1 MINMKFYIE
10 TFGCTFNQADS
21 QIMTGLLEK
30 QGVKSVKSIEEA
42 DIIILNTCYVKLPTE
57 QKITNHIKKVQ
68 DIYPQ
73 KKLVVAGCM
82 VDIDP
87 VKLERL
93 APQAGWIGSR
103 RILSVPEV
111 VKAIMR
117 GDIKRKT
124 GQDNEVKT
132 CLPRKRSNPL
142 IHILQIC
149 EGCLGKCSYCCTRF
163 ARGKL
168 QSYPLNFL
176 KREAEQ
182 AVADSCK
189 EIQLTAQDTAAYG
202 KDSGDKLSDIINQT
216 TSIPGNFKVRVG
228 MMHPQNAE
236 NDIES
241 IVNSFKND
249 KVYKFIHLPL
259 QSGNN
264 QVLSDMN
271 RGHSVEEYLKIVKY
285 FKSEIPHLSI
295 STDIIVGYPTEDET
309 AFQDSI
315 DVISA
320 IRPDFLHI
328 SKYHHRPGTLASQ
341 MDEIDHKVMKNRSK
355 RLNDLKIKIASLN
368 NKKLIGTSQ
377 KILITGQGSKGG
389 YMGRTNSYKTVIVD
403 EALLGNFFNV
413 EITHSNSTY
422 LKGKI
427 L

>member
-21 QIMTGLLEK
+21 QIMVGLLEE
-30 QGVKSVKSIEEA
+30 QGIKSVKSIEQA

-57 QKITNHIKKVQ
+57 QKIINHIQKVQ
-68 DIYPQ
+68 DIYPH

-93 APQAGWIGSR
+93 APKAGWIGSR
-103 RILSVPEV
+103 RIKSIPEV

-117 GDIKRKT
+117 DDIKRKT
-124 GQDNEVKT
+124 GQDNEIKT
-132 CLPRKRSNPL
+132 CLPKRRSNPL
-142 IHILQIC
+142 VHIMQIC

-176 KREAEQ
+176 KSEAEQ
-182 AVADSCK
+182 AVADSCM

-202 KDSGDKLSDIINQT
+202 KDSGDNLSDIINQT

-228 MMHPQNAE
+228 MMHPRNVAD
-236 NDIES
+236 DIES
-241 IVNSFKND
+241 IINSFKNE
-249 KVYKFIHLPL
+249 KVFKFLHLPL

-271 RGHSVEEYLKIVKY
+271 RGHSVEEYLEIINY
-285 FKSEIPHLSI
+285 FKSELPHLSI
-295 STDIIVGYPTEDET
+295 STDIIVGYPTEDEA
-309 AFQDSI
+309 AFQDSLDAI
-315 DVISA
+315 NA

-328 SKYHHRPGTLASQ
+328 SKYYHRPGTLASK
-341 MDEIDHKVMKNRSK
+341 MDENDHQVIKNRSK
-355 RLNDLKIKIASLN
+355 RLNDLKNKIASSN

-377 KILITGQGSKGG
+377 RILITDKGSKGG
-389 YMGRTNSYKTVIVD
+389 YIGRTDSYKTVIVD
-403 EALLGNFFNV
+403 EASLGNFFDV
-413 EITHSNSTY
+413 EITHSKSTY
-422 LKGKI
+422 LKGTI